1 MVQVPDGQ
9 AYLLPQSI
17 GGDPQHLLYSP
28 EEHNIVALHV

>member
-1 MVQVPDGQ
+1 MVQVSDGE

-17 GGDPQHLLYSP
+17 SGDPQHLLYPP